1 VGERGAVDNG
11 CVTRRIGSRLFATTR
26 FGQARLGQ
34 MSARRD
40 LLRHGGTLVI
50 VGACGQ
56 PATRRPD
63 VGVAAAS
70 GWVTGAR
77 RFLSDASAIPHPE
90 RNTGSV
96 AGGD

>member
-1 VGERGAVDNG
+1 MCHAPNWIKIVCD
-11 CVTRRIGSRLFATTR
+11 TR

-34 MSARRD
+34 MSAWRE

-50 VGACGQ
+50 VGARVQ

-70 GWVTGAR
+70 GWATGAR
-77 RFLSDASAIPHPE
+77 CYLSDASAIPHSE
-90 RNTGSV
+90 RNTGPV